1 MKLLNIL
8 FYWLQLSIFSN
19 ATAITKN
26 DLAST
31 IWTDIEDD
39 ATCAG
44 CDVSLFTSGLHMN
57 FVCSSISVKSSFPSE
72 ESSAAENQTDF

>member
-44 CDVSLFTSGLHMN
+44 CDVSLSLPQGFM
-57 FVCSSISVKSSFPSE
+57 
-72 ESSAAENQTDF
+72 